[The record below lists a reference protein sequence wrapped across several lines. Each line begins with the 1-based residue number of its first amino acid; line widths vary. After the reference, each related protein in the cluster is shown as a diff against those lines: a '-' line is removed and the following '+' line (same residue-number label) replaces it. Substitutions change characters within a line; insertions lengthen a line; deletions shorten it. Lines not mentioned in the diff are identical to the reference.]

1 MYAIFRS
8 GVRQYRAETG
18 KIIDVERLPYETN
31 HSFDITDVLLIGDGD
46 KTVIGQPRVEG
57 AVVKVTVVEQ
67 YRAKKVIVFKYRQR
81 TNFRRKRGH
90 RQYYTRLRVDE
101 IIV

>member
-1 MYAIFRS
+1 MYAIIRT
-8 GVRQYRAETG
+8 GGRQFRAEVG
-18 KIIDVERLPYETN
+18 KMVDVERMPNAVNDAIE
-31 HSFDITDVLLIGDGD
+31 IGEVLLIGNGD
-46 KTVIGQPRVEG
+46 ATQIGQPTVAG
-57 AVVKVTVVEQ
+57 AKVKATVVAQ

-90 RQYYTRLRVDE
+90 RQYYTRLRIDE